1 MNAPNDLYVIGLGVS
16 FPEHLTKQ
24 AIDAMASCSKLYSIV
39 QEPLLPWLPA
49 EKMGKIEVINLL
61 DSYVDG
67 TLRIENYN
75 RAADLVLEASGDGMN
90 VGYVTYGNPMAY
102 DTVAQLIVKKAA
114 EQGRKARVI
123 PGISSLDSI
132 LCDMQVDIAPA
143 IQVFEAS
150 WMMAFQIVP
159 RVDTHVILMQM
170 GSFGSYRSHYGK
182 RLSGGALTGL
192 VEHLL
197 AAYPRE
203 HRVSL
208 VRSTASGQHP
218 EKISTYTLER
228 LSDATVEELSG
239 ASLYIPAVRQPT
251 PNTAMLRELEA
262 N

>member
-1 MNAPNDLYVIGLGVS
+1 MTAAPDFYVIGLGVS

-24 AIDAMASCSKLYSIV
+24 AIDAMASCSKLFSIV

-49 EKMGKIEVINLL
+49 EKMGKVEVINLL

-75 RAADLVLEASGDGMN
+75 RAADMVVQASTDGRP

-114 EQGRKARVI
+114 ELGRKARVV

-182 RLSGGALTGL
+182 RLSGDSLTGL
-192 VEHLL
+192 VNHLL
-197 AAYPRE
+197 AAYPKD

-208 VRSTASGQHP
+208 VRSTASGEHP
-218 EKISTYTLER
+218 EKISSYTLER
-228 LSDATVEELSG
+228 LSEATVEELSG
-239 ASLYIPAVRQPT
+239 ASLYIPAVRQPI
-251 PNTAMLRELEA
+251 PNTAMLEELEA

>member
-1 MNAPNDLYVIGLGVS
+1 MNASHDLYVIGLGVS

-49 EKMGKIEVINLL
+49 EKMGKVEVINLL

-75 RAADLVLEASGDGMN
+75 RAADLVLEASSDEN

-197 AAYPRE
+197 TAYPKE

-239 ASLYIPAVRQPT
+239 ASLYIPAVRQPI
-251 PNTAMLRELEA
+251 PNPAMLKELEA

>member
-1 MNAPNDLYVIGLGVS
+1 MTAPHDLYVIGLGVS

-24 AIDAMASCSKLYSIV
+24 AIDAMASCSKLFSIV

-49 EKMGKIEVINLL
+49 EKMGKVEVVNLL

-75 RAADLVLEASGDGMN
+75 RAAEMVVQASSDGRP

-114 EQGRKARVI
+114 ELGRKARVV

-143 IQVFEAS
+143 LQVFEAS

-197 AAYPRE
+197 AVYPKD

-208 VRSTASGQHP
+208 VRSTASGEHP
-218 EKISTYTLER
+218 EKISSYTLER
-228 LSDATVEELSG
+228 LSDATIEELSG
-239 ASLYIPAVRQPT
+239 ASLYIPAVRQPI
-251 PNTAMLRELEA
+251 PNTAMLAELEA

>member
-1 MNAPNDLYVIGLGVS
+1 MSAPPDFYVIGLGVS

-24 AIDAMASCSKLYSIV
+24 AIDAMASCSKLFSIV

-49 EKMGKIEVINLL
+49 EKMGKVEVINLL

-75 RAADLVLEASGDGMN
+75 RAAEMVVQASSDGRP

-114 EQGRKARVI
+114 ELGRKARVV

-150 WMMAFQIVP
+150 WMMAFQILP
-159 RVDTHVILMQM
+159 RIDTHVILMQM

-192 VEHLL
+192 VDHLL
-197 AAYPRE
+197 SVYPKD

-208 VRSTASGQHP
+208 VRSTASGEHP
-218 EKISTYTLER
+218 EKISSYTLER
-228 LSDATVEELSG
+228 LV
-239 ASLYIPAVRQPT
+239 
-251 PNTAMLRELEA
+251 
-262 N
+262 

>member
-16 FPEHLTKQ
+16 FPEHLTRQ
-24 AIDAMASCSKLYSIV
+24 AIDAMASCSKLFSIV

-49 EKMGKIEVINLL
+49 EKMGKIEVVNLL

-75 RAADLVLEASGDGMN
+75 RAADLVLDASGDGN

-197 AAYPRE
+197 TVYPRE